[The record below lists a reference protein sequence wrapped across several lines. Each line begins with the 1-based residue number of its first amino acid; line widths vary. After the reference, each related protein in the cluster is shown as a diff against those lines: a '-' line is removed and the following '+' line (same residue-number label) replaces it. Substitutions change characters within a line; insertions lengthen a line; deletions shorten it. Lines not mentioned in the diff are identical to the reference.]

1 MKGSEDEA
9 RRNLT
14 MTIASERLYE
24 EFLDNY
30 NLNRALYN
38 HAVEMSEP
46 IFVEDKIRAFN
57 FKKMQVAVTKA
68 TKNSTTF
75 NTKLHASQIAAEKE
89 VKRII
94 RGYRT
99 YRMEEDDVEMLCPR
113 IEEEVLRN
121 LLYPF
126 HLLTVE
132 SELEK
137 DQFYPIAHEMEKI
150 VQQVL
155 GIIYNFY
162 ESFYQ
167 GQNRIQQRKRDEIEL
182 KNRQTDAWAANA
194 PVHIRGRIREGMDG
208 RLHFYGTARSTVTE
222 GMVAADYQVN
232 QLLANQNANRESLE
246 NQKVL
251 LEYLEK
257 SLLEVINN
265 YVDIWYKC
273 LENMGGGNVG
283 NKIIGISV
291 YKATSNFRPHIE
303 ANMRTIFTALT
314 KDDNFANIEYMVRY
328 YDYDF
333 DDLLGDKVA
342 KDMYN
347 SYVRTKKIDES
358 NFLNS
363 FYCYFYD
370 VEHAIEYEPFF
381 NRFRELLKA
390 QARKHCEKI
399 YQSKREEYTDVYC
412 DRILA
417 PFYRLF
423 DAIPGLDD
431 KHRRYL
437 SNTCHYEFYDVMGN
451 ADFRDIYDK
460 KKDDL
465 VFDYDWDK
473 K

>member
-1 MKGSEDEA
+1 MNTVSQQ
-9 RRNLT
+9 
-14 MTIASERLYE
+14 LYD

-38 HAVEMSEP
+38 HVIEMSEP
-46 IFVEDKIRAFN
+46 TFVEDQIKAIR
-57 FKKMQVAVTKA
+57 FKRMEVPVTKA
-68 TKNSTTF
+68 TINSTTF
-75 NTKLHASQIAAEKE
+75 NTKLNLAQVEAEQA
-89 VKRII
+89 VKKII

-99 YRMEEDDVEMLCPR
+99 YRMEADDLEMLCPR

-137 DQFYPIAHEMEKI
+137 EQFYPIAHMMEKM
-150 VQQVL
+150 VKQVL

-162 ESFYQ
+162 SSFYD
-167 GQNRIQQRKRDEIEL
+167 GLGRIQQNKRDEIDRM
-182 KNRQTDAWAANA
+182 NRQTDAWAANA
-194 PVHIRGRIREGMDG
+194 PVRVRGRIREGLDG
-208 RLHFYGTARSTVTE
+208 RLHFYGTTESTVTE
-222 GMVAADYQVN
+222 GMVAADYQVHN
-232 QLLANQNANRESLE
+232 LVATQEARRESLA

-251 LEYLEK
+251 LEYLEN
-257 SLLEVINN
+257 SLLEVIGT
-265 YVDIWYKC
+265 YVKAWYDC
-273 LENMGGGNVG
+273 LESMGGGNVG
-283 NKIIGISV
+283 KKILGISV
-291 YKATSNFRPHIE
+291 YKAAANYRPHT
-303 ANMRTIFTALT
+303 APNMRSIFTGIT
-314 KDDNFANIEYMVRY
+314 DEDDLAKVEYLVRY
-328 YDYDF
+328 YDF
-333 DDLLGDKVA
+333 ELDDLIGDKVA

-347 SYVRTKKIDES
+347 SYVRTKTIDEN
-358 NFLNS
+358 NFLNK

-370 VEHAIEYEPFF
+370 VEHAIEYETLF
-381 NRFRELLKA
+381 NRFREVLKG
-390 QARKHCEKI
+390 QARKYCEKK
-399 YQSKREEYTDVYC
+399 YAAKKEEYTDVYC

-417 PFYRLF
+417 PFYRMF

-437 SNTCHYEFYDVMGN
+437 SNTCHYEFYDVMG
-451 ADFRDIYDK
+451 ATDFRDIYDE